1 MGDRKAERKEEEE
14 RGRRGGGEEGREGGE
29 GSKEPGDFLAVKK
42 ALSPFQDDEA
52 HQTVQTAHTMPH
64 IQIFLVKHVILYTLA
79 KCFSQQVHHTQR
91 LDILWKE

>member
-1 MGDRKAERKEEEE
+1 MKGGGQEGREEG
-14 RGRRGGGEEGREGGE
+14 GRRKREEGRKGGE